1 MGREREFPFERLDVY
16 EDALQYAEQVYRVA
30 GKFPEVE
37 KFALAS
43 QARRAASSIPL
54 NIAEGRGRGTDKDFV
69 RFLFTARGSLFE
81 TVTVLKLATR
91 LGYVTKTEVQPLKD
105 TAFDLSARL
114 MALIKSLT
122 PRQLDSSTSRPSK

>member
-1 MGREREFPFERLDVY
+1 MGRDFPFERLDVY
-16 EDALQYAEQVYRVA
+16 EAALDYAESIYRLA

-37 KFALAS
+37 RFALAS
-43 QARRAASSIPL
+43 QARRAASSVPL

-81 TVTVLKLATR
+81 TVTVLKLAVR
-91 LGYVTKTEVQPLKD
+91 LGYLTSSETQAVKE
-105 TAFDLSARL
+105 AAYDLSARL

-122 PRQLDSSTSRPSK
+122 PRQLDSSTSRPSN

>member
-1 MGREREFPFERLDVY
+1 MGRDFPFERLDVY
-16 EDALQYAEQVYRVA
+16 EAALDYAESIYRLV

-43 QARRAASSIPL
+43 QARRAASSVPL

-81 TVTVLKLATR
+81 TVTVLKLAVR
-91 LGYVTKTEVQPLKD
+91 LGYLTSSETQAVKE
-105 TAFDLSARL
+105 AAYDLSARL

-122 PRQLDSSTSRPSK
+122 PRQLDSSTSRPSN